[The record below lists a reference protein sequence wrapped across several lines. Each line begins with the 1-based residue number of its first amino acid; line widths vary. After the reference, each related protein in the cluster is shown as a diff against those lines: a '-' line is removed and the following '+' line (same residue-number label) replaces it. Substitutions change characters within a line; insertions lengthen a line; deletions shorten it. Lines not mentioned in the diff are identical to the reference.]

1 MNIVDIVLIVVVL
14 LIILHGYFKGFL
26 VSVLSLAR
34 YALGIPLCYF
44 LAKNG
49 SEPLYNTLLRDSI
62 SASVAQTVDSTGLD
76 GAIAGIRES
85 VNGFPEA
92 LKNAVDL
99 SFLNNVSAANAAQ
112 GIMQNVVDPVAIL
125 ITKIVLFIVI
135 AIVFFVVTSIIIA
148 LVDKASKKE
157 DASFKDTNK
166 FLGAALG
173 AVKALIIIIAVAAV
187 GNFLVVHFA
196 GSGGFI
202 DQLESSAVIGFIN
215 KFNPLLLA

>member
-1 MNIVDIVLIVVVL
+1 MNIVDIVLIVMVL

-49 SEPLYNTLLRDSI
+49 SEPLYNSLLRDSI
-62 SASVAQTVDSTGLD
+62 SASVAQTVEGTGLD
-76 GAIAGIRES
+76 GAISGIRES

-99 SFLNNVSAANAAQ
+99 SFLNNISAANATQ

-125 ITKIVLFIVI
+125 IMKIVLFIVI
-135 AIVFFVVTSIIIA
+135 AIIFFVVTGILLA

-157 DASFKDTNK
+157 DAPFKDTNK

-187 GNFLVVHFA
+187 GNFLVAHFA